1 MTSSS
6 MTKFEDID
14 AVTRRFEISKLKA
27 PKGSV
32 DLRYGVYKHDGEPS
46 QYVVFLNGR
55 SEWIEKYAYLAADLA
70 MPAGTGFLTWDHRGQ
85 GASGGSRAHIDD
97 YETFVQDAE
106 HVISSVV
113 ADKPYVLMAHSMGA
127 LISLYGTLKGA
138 LKPQALVLGSPL
150 LGLPNRPVPR
160 PLAKPL
166 SKLLTQVGLGPCST
180 GAGGFEAAP
189 FADNILTHRPDLY
202 QRIVTGPYKLPG
214 ATFGWVSASF
224 QAIDV
229 CFNPDYLAKLS
240 VPTLV
245 LGAAEESVVDPDCA
259 SNWVRVASQ
268 HAKGE
273 VQLNV
278 VHGARHELFS
288 ELPRLYEDAIQSARS
303 WIFSHMSAR

>member
-1 MTSSS
+1 M
-6 MTKFEDID
+6 I
-14 AVTRRFEISKLKA
+14 
-27 PKGSV
+27 
-32 DLRYGVYKHDGEPS
+32 
-46 QYVVFLNGR
+46 FLNGR
-55 SEWIEKYAYLAADLA
+55 SEWIEKYAYIAADLA
-70 MPAGTGFLTWDHRGQ
+70 LPAGTGFLTWDHRGQ
-85 GASGGSRAHIDD
+85 GASGGSRAHIDH
-97 YETFVQDAE
+97 YETFVQDAQ
-106 HVISSVV
+106 HVIDRIVGN
-113 ADKPYVLMAHSMGA
+113 KPYVLIGHSMGA
-127 LISLYGTLKGA
+127 LISLYGTLKGG

-166 SKLLTQVGLGPCST
+166 SKLLTQVGLGPCSS
-180 GAGGFEAAP
+180 GAGGFEVAS

-202 QRIVTGPYKLPG
+202 QRIVAGPYKLPG

-259 SNWVRVASQ
+259 SNWVQVASK
-268 HAKGE
+268 HAKADIE
-273 VQLNV
+273 LDV

-288 ELPRLYEDAIQSARS
+288 ELPRLYDVAIKRSRS
-303 WIFSHMSAR
+303 WILSHMAAR